1 LLIYKKIVSK
11 LGSPILPTVS
21 KQALAPD
28 GARAFFMASAR
39 LFEAPALAQVISPIV
54 SPSRPEDFSFFAL
67 FREAILFCRIF
78 IFSTILTHRAG
89 Y

>member
-1 LLIYKKIVSK
+1 
-11 LGSPILPTVS
+11 
-21 KQALAPD
+21 
-28 GARAFFMASAR
+28 MASAR